1 MPASSASV
9 DWKLPSHRKVGMIS
23 LILTESALFSI
34 FVVAYV
40 FYIGKSLNPPYPRD
54 VLDLPVIASI
64 CLFSSSLTIWIS
76 ERALK
81 VGKRGFFL
89 TWWLFTILLGI
100 AFLGYTAM
108 EWQRLM
114 VIERLWIN
122 TNVFGTTFYSLVGL
136 HASHVM
142 VGIALL
148 TTVLLSGLRGKIG
161 PRHHEHVEM
170 VSWYW
175 HFVDAIWL
183 VVLCVVYIFGV

>member
-1 MPASSASV
+1 
-9 DWKLPSHRKVGMIS
+9 MIS
-23 LILTESALFSI
+23 LIVTESALFSI

-54 VLDLPVIASI
+54 VLDLPVVASI
-64 CLFSSSLTIWIS
+64 CLFSSSLTIWIA

-81 VGKRGFFL
+81 VGKRGVFL
-89 TWWLFTILLGI
+89 AWWLVTILLGI

-108 EWQRLM
+108 EWHRLI
-114 VIERLWIN
+114 VVDRLWIN

-136 HASHVM
+136 HASHVI
-142 VGIALL
+142 VGIVLL
-148 TTVLLSGLRGKIG
+148 TTVLLSGIRRKIG

-183 VVLCVVYIFGV
+183 VVLSVVYIFGV